1 MQHDGAVLSLA
12 AAPAAEGGSAQLAS
26 ASADGTLRLW
36 DCGQLLASTSQ
47 LGVPG
52 GAQLHACAWVQAGQV
67 ATAGGDGRLCLW
79 DSRQLGGAP
88 AAAAAVGA
96 PVLSLAAV
104 AAGGQHLLVA
114 GDQLGRL
121 SVYDPRSFTA
131 PLRRLQPH
139 ADSVHALAAAASG
152 EGALVASG
160 ADDGGVAL
168 LDCARLDEAP
178 RQLVPARRE
187 GEAPQRVALP
197 VLFQLLIAFSPLSPS
212 PALLLSR
219 LPSRWPLFT
228 CNQLLA
234 CAATSA
240 VQRRTFHKGGNVPH
254 MAVRGGWGGGR
265 GARG

>member
-187 GEAPQRVALP
+187 GEAPCYVRALAWGGADGRQ
-197 VLFQLLIAFSPLSPS
+197 LF
-212 PALLLSR
+212 
-219 LPSRWPLFT
+219 
-228 CNQLLA
+228 
-234 CAATSA
+234 
-240 VQRRTFHKGGNVPH
+240 
-254 MAVRGGWGGGR
+254 RGGWDQTVV
-265 GARG
+265 AVPL